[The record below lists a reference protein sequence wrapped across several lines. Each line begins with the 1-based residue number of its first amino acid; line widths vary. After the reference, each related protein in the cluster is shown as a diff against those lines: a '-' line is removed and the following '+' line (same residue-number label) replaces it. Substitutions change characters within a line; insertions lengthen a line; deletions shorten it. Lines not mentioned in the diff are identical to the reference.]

1 MRVRYDSNQG
11 CGNPVW
17 GFFCHFG
24 CTFMMSVIWAF
35 LIYWLVI
42 FVACFVVV
50 EVGQDQLYDE
60 VTPRAGLKVGS
71 GSFLIAALLTTLRHF
86 GVPASF
92 ESMFTTNIAWT
103 MLQGIIWFGVFTLIL
118 QFHPW
123 HALGLGIA
131 TMLLVSG
138 LATMGVESIL
148 APPSPRSAAGR
159 AFTPTPAV
167 RQSLAPTGPP
177 VPTKAAEKAK

>member
-1 MRVRYDSNQG
+1 MLSLLW
-11 CGNPVW
+11 PL
-17 GFFCHFG
+17 
-24 CTFMMSVIWAF
+24 

-60 VTPRAGLKVGS
+60 VTPRVGLKVGA
-71 GSFLIAALLTTLRHF
+71 GSLLIAMLLTALRAYGF
-86 GVPASF
+86 AASF
-92 ESMFTTNIAWT
+92 ESMFTSNIAWT
-103 MLQGIIWFGVFTLIL
+103 LLQGVVWFAVFTLIF

-131 TMLLVSG
+131 TMLMVSG

-148 APPSPRSAAGR
+148 AKSAPTSAPARPVPSQ
-159 AFTPTPAV
+159 AV
-167 RQSLAPTGPP
+167 RQSLSPATGAI
-177 VPTKAAEKAK
+177 PTKAAEKAK